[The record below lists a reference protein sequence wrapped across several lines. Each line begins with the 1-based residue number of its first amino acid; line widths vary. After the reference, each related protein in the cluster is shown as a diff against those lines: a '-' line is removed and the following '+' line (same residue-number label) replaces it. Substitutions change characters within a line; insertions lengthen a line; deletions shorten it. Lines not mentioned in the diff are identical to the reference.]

1 MFFTLEKLERNTK
14 QLKDLRYRERM
25 EIPSFDASTPEEE
38 PVGKRPESVVYTGT
52 LKKGDF
58 WIGRGT
64 YLWIRQSVEIPAE
77 WVGKKIA
84 GLFNMGKTGEGLNS
98 GFEGLIYV
106 NGSPYCETGSYHEEV
121 IFPSELAGTKVELA
135 IRLWAGLEGGGVPT
149 QQTHQFKQA
158 ELAVL
163 DEVADDFYYSSR
175 AVVETVR
182 MLDENDSIRRDLL
195 TAMDRAHLAI
205 DWRRP
210 GSDAFYGSLKKALE
224 VWKKEV
230 SRISWTSPVT
240 VHTVGHSHIDVAWL
254 WQLKHTREKAARTFS
269 TMCTL
274 MEQYP
279 EFTFVQSQPQL
290 YDYIKTDYP
299 DIYKRIQKA
308 VKTGNWEPNGAMWV
322 EADCN
327 ISSGEALVRQIL
339 NGQRFFKE
347 EFGVTSNV
355 LWLPDVFGY
364 SWALPQILKRSGI
377 ESFMTIKI
385 SWNQYNH
392 MPHDTFRW
400 IGVDGS
406 EVLTHFMSVPAFSD
420 DGGYTYNGVINPASV
435 KGTWDLY
442 HDKEINQDLLL
453 AYGNGDGGGGVN
465 RDMLEMGRHLK
476 AMPGLPEVIP
486 GTAYDYFENLQKTIA
501 STDRHVPTWDGEL
514 YLEYH
519 RGTYTSQARN
529 KKNNR
534 KTELKLR
541 EAEWLASEA
550 AIRTGDFSSY
560 PEKELHEAWKIALRN
575 QFHDIIPG
583 SSIHEVYEDSTAEYA
598 KANEILDTIE
608 KNALKVLVRESDS
621 IVTVVNNSSFAGEGI
636 VTVKVKTYEG
646 RKGSWFS
653 ADGKELPAVYT
664 EDGWF
669 VKVSGIEPAGFTTL
683 TYKIGTKAECFCT
696 EEWTGEMDTPFYHIV
711 WDKKGRMTS
720 IFDKENDREIL
731 KAGELGNHLV
741 VYEDRPMK
749 YDAWDIDIYYQEKG
763 YEVDDLKTVSVE
775 KSSLMTKVKMDW
787 NYQDSTISQEI
798 RFYNDN
804 RRIDFVTHADWHE
817 HQQLLRVLFPLDI
830 RTSEATFDIQY
841 GNVKRPTYENT
852 SWDMAKF
859 ETVAHQWA
867 DYSETGYGVSL
878 MNDCKYGY
886 SAKGYVLGMSLIK
899 CGIHPDYAADQG
911 IHDFTY
917 ALYPHSGSWQ
927 ESGVQKEAWRLNNP
941 LWTVEGAV
949 DAEVQSAFCKA
960 DTDHVAIDCI
970 KKAEDSEDLIIRFH
984 EYAGMRGPVTLNFGF
999 PVDSWQETDLMENPD
1014 GEEMTGE
1021 LKVTVR
1027 PYEIRTFR
1035 VTPKK

>member
-1 MFFTLEKLERNTK
+1 M
-14 QLKDLRYRERM
+14 
-25 EIPSFDASTPEEE
+25 
-38 PVGKRPESVVYTGT
+38 
-52 LKKGDF
+52 
-58 WIGRGT
+58 
-64 YLWIRQSVEIPAE
+64 
-77 WVGKKIA
+77 
-84 GLFNMGKTGEGLNS
+84 
-98 GFEGLIYV
+98 
-106 NGSPYCETGSYHEEV
+106 
-121 IFPSELAGTKVELA
+121 ELA

-149 QQTHQFKQA
+149 PQIHQFKQA
-158 ELAVL
+158 ELAIL
-163 DEVADDFYYSSR
+163 DEDADDFYYSSR
-175 AVVETVR
+175 AAVETVQV
-182 MLDENDSIRRDLL
+182 LDETDSVRREIL
-195 TAMDRAHLAI
+195 TVIDRAHLVI
-205 DWRRP
+205 DWRKP
-210 GSDAFYGSLKKALE
+210 GSQAFYESLKKALA
-224 VWKKEV
+224 VWNEEV
-230 SRISWTSPVT
+230 SRISGASPVT
-240 VHTVGHSHIDVAWL
+240 VRTVGHSHIDVAWL

-279 EFTFVQSQPQL
+279 EFTFIQSQPQL

-299 DIYKRIQKA
+299 DIYERIRKA
-308 VKTGNWEPNGAMWV
+308 VKSGNWEPNGAMWV

-339 NGQRFFKE
+339 
-347 EFGVTSNV
+347 
-355 LWLPDVFGY
+355 
-364 SWALPQILKRSGI
+364 KRSGI
-377 ESFMTIKI
+377 DNFMTIKI

-406 EVLTHFMSVPAFSD
+406 EVLTHFMSTPTFGD
-420 DGGYTYNGVINPASV
+420 DGGYTYNGLIDPVSV
-435 KGTWDLY
+435 KGAWDLC

-465 RDMLEMGRHLK
+465 RY
-476 AMPGLPEVIP
+476 I
-486 GTAYDYFENLQKTIA
+486 
-501 STDRHVPTWDGEL
+501 PTWDGEL

-534 KTELKLR
+534 KMELRLR
-541 EAEWLASEA
+541 EAEWLDSGA
-550 AIRTGDFSSY
+550 AVKSGDFTSY
-560 PEKELHEAWKIALRN
+560 PEKELHEAWKITLRN

-583 SSIHEVYEDSTAEYA
+583 SSIHEVYEDSAAEYA
-598 KANEILDTIE
+598 KATEILDNIE
-608 KNALKVLVRESDS
+608 KNALKVLLRESAS
-621 IVTVVNNSSFAGEGI
+621 IVTIVNNSSFAGEGI
-636 VTVKVKTYEG
+636 VTVKAYDG
-646 RKGSWFS
+646 RKGGWFS
-653 ADGKELPAVYT
+653 TEGKELPAVYT
-664 EDGWF
+664 EDGWL
-669 VKVSGIEPAGFTTL
+669 VKVSDIESVGFTNL
-683 TYKIGTKAECFCT
+683 TFKIGTKAEYFCT

-763 YEVDDLKTVSVE
+763 YEVDDLKDVSVE
-775 KSSLMTKVKMDW
+775 KSSLMTVIKMTW
-787 NYQDSTISQEI
+787 NYQDSVISQEV
-798 RFYNDN
+798 RLYNDN
-804 RRIDFVTHADWHE
+804 RRIDFVTHADGHE

-886 SAKGYVLGMSLIK
+886 SARGHVLGMSLIK
-899 CGIHPDYAADQG
+899 CGIYPDYVADQG
-911 IHDFTY
+911 SHDFTY

-927 ESGVQKEAWRLNNP
+927 EAGVQKEAWRLNNP
-941 LWTVEGAV
+941 LWTVEGISGA
-949 DAEVQSAFCKA
+949 DSCSAFCKA
-960 DTDHVAIDCI
+960 DT
-970 KKAEDSEDLIIRFH
+970 KKAGDSEDLIIRFH
-984 EYAGMRGPVTLNFGF
+984 EYAGMRGPVTLKFGF
-999 PVDSWQETDLMENPD
+999 PVESWQETDLMENPE

-1021 LKVTVR
+1021 LKVIVR
-1027 PYEIRTFR
+1027 PYQIRTFR
-1035 VTPKK
+1035 VTLKR